1 MAAVKRNKAQ
11 KTVLLTIMDPDCSGA
26 FFRNQIFQRGGY
38 SRIVAL
44 LFQKCVQVVGAAGGT
59 INNPGPVVSLDDL
72 RAAGAA
78 AEREQGRAVI
88 VGHRFI
94 RIQSAGLLTIDPH
107 RCLKSDLQAA
117 AGSDISVGISGFSL
131 A

>member
-44 LFQKCVQVVGAAGGT
+44 LFQKCVQVVGATGGT
-59 INNPGPVVSLDDL
+59 INNPGPVVSLDDI

-78 AEREQGRAVI
+78 AEREQE
-88 VGHRFI
+88 
-94 RIQSAGLLTIDPH
+94 GL
-107 RCLKSDLQAA
+107 
-117 AGSDISVGISGFSL
+117 
-131 A
+131 